1 MVKTPALRGCFY
13 RMVAKEH
20 ENEILNIQGSLQGGG
35 RYNPPG
41 EFGVLYLSENEKVS
55 IAERLRKGESPYPM
69 TLAEIEVNLSE
80 VLDLTDDTSVKQL
93 NINKGDLLRVT
104 GNVAYDYEITREI
117 ARMARAKGI
126 EGLLVPSVTSKG
138 KNLVIFIDNLKSK
151 SGSFVKVL
159 RLRTVRL

>member
-1 MVKTPALRGCFY
+1 
-13 RMVAKEH
+13 MVAKEH
-20 ENEILNIQGSLQGGG
+20 ENEILNVQGSSQVGG

-55 IAERLRKGESPYPM
+55 VAERLRKGESPYPM

-80 VLDLTDDTSVKQL
+80 VLDLTDDTHVKRL
-93 NINKGDLLRVT
+93 GINKGDLLRVT
-104 GNVAYDYEITREI
+104 GNVAYDYGITREI
-117 ARMARAKGI
+117 ASRARAKGI

-159 RLRTVRL
+159 KLKTVRL